1 MKNGKH
7 IVTKQNFPRLSNLH
21 IIWVW
26 TKRLTLVGL
35 LVALVGA
42 VVNSGAGVF
51 LAVTAGFLLIR
62 SLIRLAFRLIVT
74 VVYIILTVLM
84 LGLIIL

>member
-1 MKNGKH
+1 MRNDKH
-7 IVTKQNFPRLSNLH
+7 ITKQKFPRLSNLQ

-35 LVALVGA
+35 LVVMGYA
-42 VVNSGAGVF
+42 VVNSGVGIV
-51 LAVTAGFLLIR
+51 LAVTVGFLLIR

-74 VVYIILTVLM
+74 VVYIILT
-84 LGLIIL
+84 IIIKCLKNK